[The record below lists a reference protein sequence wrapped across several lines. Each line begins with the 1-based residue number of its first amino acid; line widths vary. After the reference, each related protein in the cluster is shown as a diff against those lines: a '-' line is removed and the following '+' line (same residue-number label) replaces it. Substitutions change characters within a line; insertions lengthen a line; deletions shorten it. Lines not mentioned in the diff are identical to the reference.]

1 MYLPLEPSLRLQVIL
16 LWTALYLGCNY
27 ACSEFSPEIATDE
40 GSLPEPNL
48 NGRLAFSIVMGLF
61 AQWENLGGSVAGEMG
76 TSFHIS
82 SSFLGIPQT
91 HWNRSPELLFPKE
104 HNLSP

>member
-16 LWTALYLGCNY
+16 LWTALYLGCTY